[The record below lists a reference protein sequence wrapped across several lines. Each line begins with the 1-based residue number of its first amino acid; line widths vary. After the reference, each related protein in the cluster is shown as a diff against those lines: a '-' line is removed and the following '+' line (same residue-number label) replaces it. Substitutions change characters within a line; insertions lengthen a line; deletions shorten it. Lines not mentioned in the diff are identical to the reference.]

1 MKQFF
6 KYFIQGLLITVPIG
20 ITLWVI
26 FKIFGWVSG
35 MLARL
40 DLLID
45 PFSPILA
52 VIIIIA
58 LIFLVGFLGSY
69 YLFTPLFSRIEKAIE
84 KAPLIKIIY
93 SSIKDFLSAFV
104 GNKKR
109 FNKPVLVLIDKAND
123 IRQLGFITQSD
134 LSDLNLGTDMVA
146 VYMPMSYAFSGK
158 LIIVPKQNV
167 TAVDISAA
175 DAMKFIVS
183 GGVTD
188 IDDHPQHP
196 R

>member
-1 MKQFF
+1 MKQFL
-6 KYFIQGLLITVPIG
+6 KYFIQGLLITVPIA

-26 FKIFGWVSG
+26 IKIFGWIIHLLG
-35 MLARL
+35 KL

-45 PFSPILA
+45 PFSPYLA
-52 VIIIIA
+52 IAIIIA
-58 LIFLVGFLGSY
+58 LIFLVGFLGSTY
-69 YLFTPLFSRIEKAIE
+69 FFTPLFKRVEKAIE

-123 IRQLGFITQSD
+123 IRQLGFITHTE
-134 LSDLNLGTDMVA
+134 LSDLGLGQEMVA

-158 LIIVPKQNV
+158 LIIVPRQNV
-167 TAVDISAA
+167 TPVDVAAA

-183 GGVTD
+183 GGVTE
-188 IDDHPQHP
+188 IDDHHK
-196 R
+196 

>member
-6 KYFIQGLLITVPIG
+6 RYFIQGLLILVPIG
-20 ITLWVI
+20 ITILVI
-26 FKIFGWVSG
+26 VKIFGW
-35 MLARL
+35 
-40 DLLID
+40 I
-45 PFSPILA
+45 FSLFNRIG
-52 VIIIIA
+52 IIINPYVDPVLA
-58 LIFLVGFLGSY
+58 FLVVVGLIFLIGFLGST
-69 YLFTPLFSRIEKAIE
+69 YLFTPLFGRIEKAIE

-104 GNKKR
+104 GSKKR

-123 IRQLGFITQSD
+123 IRQLGFITQTD
-134 LSDLNLGTDMVA
+134 LSDLGMKEDKVA

-158 LIIVPKQNV
+158 LIIVARESV
-167 TAVDISAA
+167 TPVNIAAA

-188 IDDHPQHP
+188 LE
-196 R
+196 